1 MKINWLYD
9 TKVGTKL
16 AIAFVMLIF
25 FIAFSTAVALINT
38 NEMSKNVEHADNLN
52 RIVKHIKDVRIAEK
66 NFVIHEDKQYIQTI
80 DDLLVSVE
88 KLAVE
93 VANTGLYEE
102 TVLLGIV
109 KDSDEY
115 SETLEK
121 YLEGMGRIN
130 GLNEQMR
137 TAAQNAEAALV
148 LVRQSQK
155 ESLLHQINEQQ
166 TSNTYEAVTNIY
178 QSVNSADDANRLI
191 KMLYEARQA
200 EKNLIIMDDFSYV
213 EQVNELVAS
222 INVLMKETFY
232 YPDENVEKA
241 VQAMQEYQAAFNQY
255 VSTVKE
261 NKATGTL
268 LLENADQIQSSAES
282 IRATAKQMLETN
294 SKELTVTNTSIAA
307 IAVIFGCII
316 SFVMTRIIVP
326 PLQLAVETMNQIAQG
341 KLSVNIENNRK
352 DELGQLLSAMG
363 GMSERLGA
371 MIGEISDNI
380 SVIASSSEELSV
392 LTDQTSQ
399 RVSTQK
405 QDVEQVATA
414 MTEMSAS
421 AHEVSTKAELTL
433 ESANLVSSETFKGNE
448 LVSDTVDGMSTLAQT
463 INESEHV
470 IMSVK
475 EDSENI
481 VSILDVIKNISE
493 QTNLL
498 ALNAAIEA
506 ARAGEHGRGF
516 AVVAD
521 EVRSLAQKTQNSTV
535 EIEKMIDSLTNSA
548 DSAVERM
555 HQSKVQVEEMVEK
568 TENVKCTLDSISGEI
583 TNITE
588 MNAQVAQAVKE
599 QGDVAEDVSARTNT
613 IQNVAD
619 QTSESSLQTLEA
631 SKELAR
637 VGENLR
643 VLSDAF
649 DRGDNKAVSL
659 QAGIKTES

>member
-16 AIAFVMLIF
+16 AIAFVTLIS
-25 FIAFSTAVALINT
+25 FIALSTAVALINT
-38 NEMSKNVEHADNLN
+38 EEMSKNVEHADNLN
-52 RIVKHIKDVRIAEK
+52 RIVKHVKDVRIAEK
-66 NFVIHEDKQYIQTI
+66 NFVIREDEQYIQAI
-80 DDLLVSVE
+80 HDLLASVE
-88 KLAVE
+88 ELAVE
-93 VANTGLYEE
+93 VADTGLYDEQ
-102 TVLLGIV
+102 VLLGIV

-121 YLEGMGRIN
+121 YLTEMSSVDD
-130 GLNEQMR
+130 LNEQMR
-137 TAAQNAEAALV
+137 AAAQRTEEALV

-155 ESLLHQINEQQ
+155 ERLLEQINKRK
-166 TSNTYEAVTNIY
+166 TSNTKEAITNIY
-178 QSVNSADDANRLI
+178 EAVNSADDANRLI
-191 KMLYEARQA
+191 KTLYEVRQA
-200 EKNLIIMDDFSYV
+200 EKNLIIRNNFDYV
-213 EQVNELVAS
+213 EEVNKLIAS
-222 INVLMKETFY
+222 MDALIQETFY
-232 YPDENVEKA
+232 YQDANVEAA
-241 VQAMQEYQAAFNQY
+241 VLSVREYEAAFNQY
-255 VSTVKE
+255 VSTLKE
-261 NKATGTL
+261 NQLTGTL
-268 LLENADQIQSSAES
+268 LLENARQIQDSAES
-282 IRATAKQMLETN
+282 IRATAKQMLEAN
-294 SKELTVTNTSIAA
+294 SAELTVTNTSIAA

-326 PLQLAVETMNQIAQG
+326 PLQLAVDTMNQIAQG
-341 KLSVNIENNRK
+341 KLNVNIENNRK
-352 DELGQLLSAMG
+352 DELGQLLSAMA
-363 GMSERLGA
+363 GMSDRLGT

-380 SVIASSSEELSV
+380 SVIASSSEELSA

-433 ESANLVSSETFKGNE
+433 ESANLVSTETYKGNE
-448 LVSDTVDGMSTLAQT
+448 LVSNSVEGMSTLAQT
-463 INESEHV
+463 INESEQV

-535 EIEKMIDSLTNSA
+535 EIEKMIDSLTSSA

-555 HQSKVQVEEMVEK
+555 HESKVQVEEMVEK

-613 IQNVAD
+613 IQDVAD

-643 VLSDAF
+643 ILSDAF
-649 DRGDNKAVSL
+649 DRGDDQPVSE
-659 QAGIKTES
+659 QA

>member
-1 MKINWLYD
+1 
-9 TKVGTKL
+9 
-16 AIAFVMLIF
+16 
-25 FIAFSTAVALINT
+25 
-38 NEMSKNVEHADNLN
+38 
-52 RIVKHIKDVRIAEK
+52 
-66 NFVIHEDKQYIQTI
+66 
-80 DDLLVSVE
+80 
-88 KLAVE
+88 
-93 VANTGLYEE
+93 
-102 TVLLGIV
+102 
-109 KDSDEY
+109 
-115 SETLEK
+115 
-121 YLEGMGRIN
+121 
-130 GLNEQMR
+130 
-137 TAAQNAEAALV
+137 
-148 LVRQSQK
+148 
-155 ESLLHQINEQQ
+155 
-166 TSNTYEAVTNIY
+166 
-178 QSVNSADDANRLI
+178 
-191 KMLYEARQA
+191 MLYEARQA
-200 EKNLIIMDDFSYV
+200 EKNLIITNNFDYV
-213 EQVNELVAS
+213 EEVSKLIASMNEL
-222 INVLMKETFY
+222 IKETFY
-232 YPDENVEKA
+232 YPDENVEN
-241 VQAMQEYQAAFNQY
+241 VIQALQDYEAAFNQY

-261 NKATGTL
+261 NQAIGAL
-268 LLENADQIQSSAES
+268 LLENAGQIQDSAES
-282 IRATAKQMLETN
+282 IRATAKQLQIQNGE
-294 SKELTVTNTSIAA
+294 ELTVTNTSIAV

-316 SFVMTRIIVP
+316 SFVMTRMIVP
-326 PLQLAVETMNQIAQG
+326 PLQLAVDTMNQIAQG
-341 KLSVNIENNRK
+341 KLNINIENNRK
-352 DELGQLLSAMG
+352 DELGQLLSAMAS
-363 GMSERLGA
+363 MSERLGS

-380 SVIASSSEELSV
+380 SVIASSSEELSA

-433 ESANLVSSETFKGNE
+433 ESANLVSTETYKGNE
-448 LVSDTVDGMSTLAQT
+448 LVSNTVEGMSTLAQT
-463 INESEHV
+463 INESEQV

-555 HQSKVQVEEMVEK
+555 HESKVQVEEMVEK
-568 TENVKCTLDSISGEI
+568 TQNVNCTLASISGEI

-613 IQNVAD
+613 IQDVAD

-659 QAGIKTES
+659 QAGTKTES